1 MFVLHIL
8 PHRKPVDGMLVDSSS
23 RSVIGDG
30 PSSPKYS
37 DRLSPAINHYMSE
50 ATRQEVRGTPDN
62 EEMENEAKSSSLLV
76 VSGLLGNAV
85 VTIHEGLVENLWS
98 WSEVKFLSESLLM
111 ALDASLEHALL
122 GSVMNVDRYAA
133 AERAFIN

>member
-62 EEMENEAKSSSLLV
+62 GYLWQRVNSQLSSL
-76 VSGLLGNAV
+76 SQPY
-85 VTIHEGLVENLWS
+85 
-98 WSEVKFLSESLLM
+98 SLRE
-111 ALDASLEHALL
+111 ALAQASPLELELQH
-122 GSVMNVDRYAA
+122 
-133 AERAFIN
+133 

>member
-1 MFVLHIL
+1 
-8 PHRKPVDGMLVDSSS
+8 
-23 RSVIGDG
+23 
-30 PSSPKYS
+30 
-37 DRLSPAINHYMSE
+37 
-50 ATRQEVRGTPDN
+50 
-62 EEMENEAKSSSLLV
+62 MENEAKSSSLLV

-98 WSEVKFLSESLLM
+98 WSDVKFLSESLLM